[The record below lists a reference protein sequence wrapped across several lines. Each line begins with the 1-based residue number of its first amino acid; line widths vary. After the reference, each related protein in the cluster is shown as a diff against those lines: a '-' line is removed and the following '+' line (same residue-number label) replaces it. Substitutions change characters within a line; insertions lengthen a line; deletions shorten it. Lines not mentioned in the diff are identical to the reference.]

1 MGRPNEGAPAA
12 VARER
17 RIRDYQAW
25 GGWRGGPKGT
35 ITDDTQMTN
44 WLAESILATAGKVL
58 EAGPIEARD
67 RLLDPHDPAEQ
78 FTRERIPGIG
88 QATRE
93 FVHEYKVLGRP
104 WYQVAVQ
111 SAGNGTAMRAAPV
124 SLAHLGDPSRIYR
137 DSLLQSAVTHRDSMP
152 IAAAAC

>member
-1 MGRPNEGAPAA
+1 MDAQKLLAQVTVAGLDALILDRDDPRWVRLAFHPASSLDLRDRFRGALVGGAIGDAMGRPNEGVPAD

-35 ITDDTQMTN
+35 IADDTQMTM
-44 WLAESILATAGKVL
+44 WLVESILATAGKMR

-67 RLLDPHDPAEQ
+67 RLLDPHDIAER
-78 FTRERIPGIG
+78 FTRERIRGIG

-93 FVHEYKVLGRP
+93 FVHEYKAL
-104 WYQVAVQ
+104 
-111 SAGNGTAMRAAPV
+111 
-124 SLAHLGDPSRIYR
+124 
-137 DSLLQSAVTHRDSMP
+137 
-152 IAAAAC
+152 